1 MITDCKVL
9 LKVYIFLMNGI
20 LAWLHSYSCDPSQH

>member
-1 MITDCKVL
+1 MITDYKVL

-20 LAWLHSYSCDPSQH
+20 LAWLHYRKCYLF